1 MVVHLGMDNSGF
13 ARKLTESSNS
23 LKSFKRSIGL
33 MEKQLNTNNAL
44 IKYANGGAA
53 AFKAYGAKANTL
65 NGLIQQQ
72 SLFQAKLA
80 NDFERSKT
88 ATGALTDQSYR
99 LAAQYQDGQ
108 TKLATYRGELAQTVR
123 EQYSQYGLT
132 ARLGQGL
139 TKISQGL
146 GRVSSATRG
155 MTTALGAGFVQA
167 TRSAV
172 SFENGMKTIQ
182 ALISDDIPANKMT
195 STMDQLSNAVKKYAT
210 EYGIS
215 TGDVIEGMTEMIRR
229 GYDVNQTMAAMPH
242 VLEASKASGEGF
254 GTVMHATTAILE
266 QFNLK
271 AEDTQRVTDSLTF
284 VANKTAS
291 DFSSLG
297 VAMEYVGPMAAT
309 AGISLEETASAIGL
323 LSQRGIEGEKAGT
336 NLRNILTALVKPT
349 KSQAV
354 AFEKMGIS
362 LEEFRAG
369 NLSLA
374 DVLDLARVNT
384 EGLTGAQ
391 KAALY
396 SQAVGK
402 TGQAGFNAL
411 IAQGGDALRRLTQ
424 ETNNAKGATKRM
436 SDQMMESSENQLKKA
451 QAELEVLGIEIGSKL
466 LPNINNLLKEGVKVI
481 DWFKDLSPAT
491 QDMILKFA
499 LGAAAISPFTGA
511 LSLLTGVTGK
521 TLSGIASMAGKVKSI
536 KALLNVSREATGAA
550 QGIAL
555 LGESATGAT
564 GAVGD
569 LAGKAGLLGALFTPT
584 GALVAGGVLA
594 AAVIGYFAQKAI
606 DARKRAEE
614 WGTAV
619 NSTQAVELQGFKN
632 KVDETNHA
640 MTEFGS
646 GAVKDIEN
654 VRKAFKG
661 LTDEITKLADKDL
674 AKKVKLAEKLG
685 ISQETINT
693 LTNQTEQVKNNVQQM
708 SDEVINIYKNASE
721 QHRQLTAEEKAVV
734 LANQNELIK
743 TQLSLMK
750 YSSNEKIAITK
761 AMNGQ
766 LDELNDSQISKAK
779 KVVEGWIKDE
789 NKAYKERKSNL
800 QKLYDDIRGED
811 EAALKAREEIRT
823 KMQTLEAEHNAKM
836 DAYGEK
842 WVKIQQKLT
851 ETALSK
857 STSEAQKAILDQ
869 MKRNANELGLSY
881 DELVNKF
888 SNASSK
894 IQEESELWAKTTE
907 KTTAAGKLANTQWNA
922 MVWDSKTGK
931 VKTNAQEEIQK
942 ALQAEGGWEAM
953 KFVVKE
959 ANLKTNAKIAIGE
972 ALVATGQ
979 WNNLKPEDK
988 KLITDGKPAIE
999 AILNSKEM
1007 LEVWN
1012 AMPEQVKKILGDS
1025 ENFLNSAEVAQHALD
1040 AWNLMTPTQQKLM
1053 VEDLASGNI
1062 ETVRRAVETL
1072 TGKTLPIEATNNTAL
1087 PAQEAQNTI
1096 DAVRQYQSVYI
1107 NAKNNTQG
1115 EANAASAAINSVKQN
1130 KAADI
1135 NATDVT
1141 GGAVTSAKWQ
1151 LSTVPGQTFT
1161 TITAIDNASGVI
1173 SGIAS
1178 KLASVTGNF
1187 IANVAAGRY
1196 ARGTDHHPGGLAVV
1210 NDEGGPNYRE
1220 LVTLPNGLSF
1230 IPKGRNVLFPLPKGS
1245 KVLRASMTKR
1255 LFPQYKDGVG
1265 YSKDSPL
1272 FKQMDAVQ
1280 SVIIQS
1286 NQSSASAKQS
1296 DTSQVVSEIAILRDS
1311 LTELLEKILKKD
1323 NNVYLNGERMG
1334 QKLTDIQSDQEK
1346 LQQMLKGKFI

>member
-1 MVVHLGMDNSGF
+1 MVVHLGLDNSGF

-65 NGLIQQQ
+65 NSLIQQQ

-108 TKLATYRGELAQTVR
+108 TKLATYRGELAQTIR
-123 EQYSQYGLT
+123 EQYSQYSLT

-155 MTTALGAGFVQA
+155 MTTALGAGFAQA

-210 EYGIS
+210 EYGLS
-215 TGDVIEGMTEMIRR
+215 TGEVIEGMTEMIRR
-229 GYDVNQTMAAMPH
+229 GYDVNQTMSAMPH

-349 KSQAV
+349 KSQAR
-354 AFEKMGIS
+354 AFQQLGIS
-362 LEEFRAG
+362 LDEFRAG

-424 ETNNAKGATKRM
+424 ETNNARGATKRM

-451 QAELEVLGIEIGSKL
+451 QAELEVLGIEIGAKL
-466 LPNINNLLKEGVKVI
+466 LPILNNLLKEGKNVI

-491 QDMILKFA
+491 QDLILKFI

-511 LSLLTGVTGK
+511 LSLLTGVMGK
-521 TLSGIASMAGKVKSI
+521 TLSGIADLAGRVRGI
-536 KALLNVSREATGAA
+536 KALLKISRETTGAA

-564 GAVGD
+564 GAVGG

-606 DARKRAEE
+606 DARNRAEE

-619 NSTQAVELQGFKN
+619 NSTQATELQGFKN

-640 MTEFGS
+640 MAEFGS
-646 GAVKDIEN
+646 GAVKNIEN
-654 VRKAFKG
+654 VKKAFKG

-674 AKKVKLAEKLG
+674 AKNVKLAEKLG
-685 ISQETINT
+685 LSQQVINA
-693 LTNQTEQVKNNVQQM
+693 LTNRAEQIKNNVQQM

-721 QHRQLTAEEKAVV
+721 QHRQLTEEEKAIV

-766 LDELNDSQISKAK
+766 LDELNNSQIAKAK

-800 QKLYDDIRGED
+800 QKIYDEIRGED

-823 KMQTLEAEHNAKM
+823 QIQTLEAEHNAKM
-836 DAYGEK
+836 DAYGKK
-842 WVKIQQKLT
+842 WIEIQQKLT
-851 ETALSK
+851 ETALNK
-857 STSEAQKAILDQ
+857 STPEAQKAILDQ
-869 MKRNANELGLSY
+869 MKRNADELGLSY

-922 MVWDSKTGK
+922 MVWDAKTGK

-1196 ARGTDHHPGGLAVV
+1196 ARGTDHHPGGFAVV

>member
-1 MVVHLGMDNSGF
+1 
-13 ARKLTESSNS
+13 
-23 LKSFKRSIGL
+23 

-88 ATGALTDQSYR
+88 ETGALTDQSYR

-108 TKLATYRGELAQTVR
+108 TKLETYRGELAQTVR
-123 EQYSQYGLT
+123 EQYSQYSLT

-146 GRVSSATRG
+146 GRISSATRG
-155 MTTALGAGFVQA
+155 MTTALGAGFAQA

-229 GYDVNQTMAAMPH
+229 GYDVNQTIAAMPH

-564 GAVGD
+564 GAVGG

-721 QHRQLTAEEKAVV
+721 QHRQLTEEEKAVV
-734 LANQNELIK
+734 LANQSELIK

-750 YSSNEKIAITK
+750 YSGNEKIAITK

-842 WVKIQQKLT
+842 WIKIQQKLT
-851 ETALSK
+851 ETALNK
-857 STSEAQKAILDQ
+857 STPEAQKAILDQ

-922 MVWDSKTGK
+922 MVWDAKTGK

-1007 LEVWN
+1007 LEAWN
-1012 AMPEQVKKILGDS
+1012 AIPEQVKKILGDS
-1025 ENFLNSAEVAQHALD
+1025 ESFLNSAEVAQHALD

-1072 TGKTLPIEATNNTAL
+1072 TGTTIPIDATNNTAL

-1096 DAVRQYQSVYI
+1096 DAVKQYQSVYI
-1107 NAKNNTQG
+1107 NARNNTQG
-1115 EANAASAAINSVKQN
+1115 EANAASAAINSVKQT

-1151 LSTVPGQTFT
+1151 LSTIPGQTFT

-1286 NQSSASAKQS
+1286 NQSSASVNQS

-1323 NNVYLNGERMG
+1323 NNVYLDGEKMG

>member
-1 MVVHLGMDNSGF
+1 MVVHLGLDNSGF

-123 EQYSQYGLT
+123 EQYSQYSLT

-146 GRVSSATRG
+146 GRISSATRG
-155 MTTALGAGFVQA
+155 MTTALGAGFAQA

-195 STMDQLSNAVKKYAT
+195 STMDQLSNAVKKYAA

-564 GAVGD
+564 GAVGG

-640 MTEFGS
+640 MAEFGS
-646 GAVKDIEN
+646 GAVNNIEN
-654 VRKAFKG
+654 VKKAFKG
-661 LTDEITKLADKDL
+661 LTDEITKLADKNL
-674 AKKVKLAEKLG
+674 AKNVKLAEKLG
-685 ISQETINT
+685 LGPEVINA
-693 LTNQTEQVKNNVQQM
+693 LTNRAEQIKNNVQQM

-721 QHRQLTAEEKAVV
+721 QHRQLTEEEKAVV

-743 TQLSLMK
+743 AQLSLMK

-766 LDELNDSQISKAK
+766 LDELNNSQIAKAK
-779 KVVEGWIKDE
+779 KVVEDWIKDE
-789 NKAYKERKSNL
+789 NKAYKKHKNDL
-800 QKLYDDIRGED
+800 QKIYDELRGED
-811 EAALKAREEIRT
+811 EATLKARARIRT
-823 KMQTLEAEHNAKM
+823 EMQRVEAEHNAKM
-836 DAYGEK
+836 DAYGKK
-842 WVKIQQKLT
+842 WIEIQQKLT
-851 ETALSK
+851 ETALNK
-857 STSEAQKAILDQ
+857 STPEAQKAILDQ
-869 MKRNANELGLSY
+869 MKRNADELGLSY

-894 IQEESELWAKTTE
+894 IQEESDLWAKTTE

-922 MVWDSKTGK
+922 MVWDAKTGK

-999 AILNSKEM
+999 AILNSKGM
-1007 LEVWN
+1007 LESWN
-1012 AMPEQVKKILGDS
+1012 ALPEQVKKILGDS
-1025 ENFLNSAEVAQHALD
+1025 ENFLNSAEVAQHALE

-1053 VEDLASGNI
+1053 IEDLASGNI

-1272 FKQMDAVQ
+1272 FKQMDAVK
-1280 SVIIQS
+1280 SVVQPTRES
-1286 NQSSASAKQS
+1286 TEVNKA
-1296 DTSQVVSEIAILRDS
+1296 DMSQVVSEIAILRSS
-1311 LTELLEKILKKD
+1311 LEDLLVKLLNKD
-1323 NNVYLNGERMG
+1323 DNVYLDGERMG
-1334 QKLTDIQSDQEK
+1334 RKLGIIQDEQNK
-1346 LQQMLKGKFI
+1346 LQRMLKGDFI

>member
-1 MVVHLGMDNSGF
+1 
-13 ARKLTESSNS
+13 
-23 LKSFKRSIGL
+23 

-108 TKLATYRGELAQTVR
+108 TKLATYRGELAQTIR
-123 EQYSQYGLT
+123 EQYSQYSLT

-155 MTTALGAGFVQA
+155 MTTALGAGFAQA

-210 EYGIS
+210 EYGLS
-215 TGDVIEGMTEMIRR
+215 TGEVIEGMTEMIRR
-229 GYDVNQTMAAMPH
+229 GYDVNQTMSAMPH

-297 VAMEYVGPMAAT
+297 VAMEYVGPIAAT

-349 KSQAV
+349 KSQAR
-354 AFEKMGIS
+354 AFEQLGIS
-362 LEEFRAG
+362 LDEFRAG

-424 ETNNAKGATKRM
+424 ETNNARGATKRM

-451 QAELEVLGIEIGSKL
+451 QAELEVLGIEIGAKL
-466 LPNINNLLKEGVKVI
+466 LPILNNLLKEGKNVI

-491 QDMILKFA
+491 QDLILKFI

-511 LSLLTGVTGK
+511 LSLLTGVMGK
-521 TLSGIASMAGKVKSI
+521 TLSGIADLAGRVRGI
-536 KALLNVSREATGAA
+536 KTLLKISRETTGAA

-564 GAVGD
+564 GAVGG

-594 AAVIGYFAQKAI
+594 AAAIGYFAQKAI
-606 DARKRAEE
+606 DARNRAEE
-614 WGTAV
+614 WGAAV
-619 NSTQAVELQGFKN
+619 NSTQATELQGFKN

-640 MTEFGS
+640 MAEFGS
-646 GAVKDIEN
+646 GAVKNIEN
-654 VRKAFKG
+654 VKKAFKG

-674 AKKVKLAEKLG
+674 AKNVKLAEKLG
-685 ISQETINT
+685 LSQQVINA
-693 LTNQTEQVKNNVQQM
+693 LTNRAEQIKNNVQQM

-721 QHRQLTAEEKAVV
+721 QHRQLTEEEKAIV

-766 LDELNDSQISKAK
+766 LDELNNSQIAKAK

-800 QKLYDDIRGED
+800 QKIYDEIRGED

-823 KMQTLEAEHNAKM
+823 QIQTLEAEHNAKM
-836 DAYGEK
+836 DAYGKK
-842 WVKIQQKLT
+842 WIEIQQKLT
-851 ETALSK
+851 ETALNK
-857 STSEAQKAILDQ
+857 STPEAQKAILDQ
-869 MKRNANELGLSY
+869 MKRNADELGLSY

-922 MVWDSKTGK
+922 MVWDAKTGK

>member
-1 MVVHLGMDNSGF
+1 MIDIATPIGNMVVHLGLDNSGF

-123 EQYSQYGLT
+123 EQYSQYSLT

-146 GRVSSATRG
+146 GRISSATRG
-155 MTTALGAGFVQA
+155 MTTALGAGFAQA

-195 STMDQLSNAVKKYAT
+195 STMDQLSNAVKKYAA

-362 LEEFRAG
+362 LEEFLAG

-466 LPNINNLLKEGVKVI
+466 LPIINDLLKEGVKVI

-491 QDMILKFA
+491 QDLILKFA

-511 LSLLTGVTGK
+511 LSLLTGVMGK
-521 TLSGIASMAGKVKSI
+521 TLSGISNMVGGIRRI
-536 KALLNVSREATGAA
+536 KTLLNISREAAGAA

-564 GAVGD
+564 GAVGG

-606 DARKRAEE
+606 DARNRAEE

-619 NSTQAVELQGFKN
+619 SSTQANELQGFKN

-654 VRKAFKG
+654 VKKAFKG
-661 LTDEITKLADKDL
+661 LTDEIT
-674 AKKVKLAEKLG
+674 
-685 ISQETINT
+685 T
-693 LTNQTEQVKNNVQQM
+693 
-708 SDEVINIYKNASE
+708 
-721 QHRQLTAEEKAVV
+721 AVV
-734 LANQNELIK
+734 MANQNELIK

-750 YSSNEKIAITK
+750 DSGNEKIAITK

-857 STSEAQKAILDQ
+857 STPEAQKAILDH

-922 MVWDSKTGK
+922 MVWDAKTGK

-1007 LEVWN
+1007 LEAWN
-1012 AMPEQVKKILGDS
+1012 AIPEQVKKILGDS

-1072 TGKTLPIEATNNTAL
+1072 TGTTIPIDATNNTAL

-1096 DAVRQYQSVYI
+1096 DGVRQYQSAYI
-1107 NAKNNTQG
+1107 NATNNTQG

-1151 LSTVPGQTFT
+1151 LSTIPGQTFA
-1161 TITAIDNASGVI
+1161 TITAVDNASDVI
-1173 SGIAS
+1173 SNIGS
-1178 KLASVTGNF
+1178 KLASITGNF
-1187 IANVAAGRY
+1187 FANVIASRN

-1230 IPKGRNVLFPLPKGS
+1230 IPRERNVLLPLPKGS

-1255 LFPQYKDGVG
+1255 LFPQYKNGVG

-1286 NQSSASAKQS
+1286 NQSSASVNQS

>member
-1 MVVHLGMDNSGF
+1 
-13 ARKLTESSNS
+13 
-23 LKSFKRSIGL
+23 

-65 NGLIQQQ
+65 NSLIQQQ

-108 TKLATYRGELAQTVR
+108 TKLATYRGELAQTIR
-123 EQYSQYGLT
+123 EQYSQYSLT

-155 MTTALGAGFVQA
+155 MTTALGAGFAQA

-210 EYGIS
+210 EYGLS
-215 TGDVIEGMTEMIRR
+215 TGEVIEGMTEMIRR
-229 GYDVNQTMAAMPH
+229 GYDVNQTMSAMPH

-349 KSQAV
+349 KSQAR
-354 AFEKMGIS
+354 AFQQLGIS
-362 LEEFRAG
+362 LDEFRAG

-424 ETNNAKGATKRM
+424 ETNNARGATKRM

-451 QAELEVLGIEIGSKL
+451 QAELEVLGIEIGAKL
-466 LPNINNLLKEGVKVI
+466 LPILNNLLKEGKNVI

-491 QDMILKFA
+491 QDLILKFI

-511 LSLLTGVTGK
+511 LSLLTGVMGK
-521 TLSGIASMAGKVKSI
+521 TLSGIADLAGRVRGI
-536 KALLNVSREATGAA
+536 KALLKISRETTGAA

-564 GAVGD
+564 GAVGG

-606 DARKRAEE
+606 DARNRAEE

-619 NSTQAVELQGFKN
+619 NSTQATELQGFKN

-640 MTEFGS
+640 MAEFGS
-646 GAVKDIEN
+646 GAVKNIEN
-654 VRKAFKG
+654 VKKAFKG

-674 AKKVKLAEKLG
+674 AKNVKLAEKLG
-685 ISQETINT
+685 LSQQVINA
-693 LTNQTEQVKNNVQQM
+693 LTNRAEQIKNNVQQM

-721 QHRQLTAEEKAVV
+721 QHRQLTEEEKAIV

-766 LDELNDSQISKAK
+766 LDELNNSQIAKAK

-800 QKLYDDIRGED
+800 QKIYDEIRGED

-823 KMQTLEAEHNAKM
+823 QIQTLEAEHNAKM
-836 DAYGEK
+836 DAYGKK
-842 WVKIQQKLT
+842 WIEIQQKLT
-851 ETALSK
+851 ETALNK
-857 STSEAQKAILDQ
+857 STPEAQKAILDQ
-869 MKRNANELGLSY
+869 MKRNADELGLSY

-922 MVWDSKTGK
+922 MVWDAKTGK

-1196 ARGTDHHPGGLAVV
+1196 ARGTDHHPGGFAVV

>member
-1 MVVHLGMDNSGF
+1 
-13 ARKLTESSNS
+13 
-23 LKSFKRSIGL
+23 

-44 IKYANGGAA
+44 IKYANGGGA

-123 EQYSQYGLT
+123 EQYSQYSLT

-146 GRVSSATRG
+146 GRISSATRG
-155 MTTALGAGFVQA
+155 MTTALGAGFAQA

-195 STMDQLSNAVKKYAT
+195 STMDQLSNAVKKYAA

-564 GAVGD
+564 GAVGG

-1007 LEVWN
+1007 LEAWN

-1025 ENFLNSAEVAQHALD
+1025 ESFLNSAEVAQHALD

-1072 TGKTLPIEATNNTAL
+1072 TGTTIPIDATNNTAL

-1096 DAVRQYQSVYI
+1096 DAVKQYQSVYI
-1107 NAKNNTQG
+1107 NARNNTQG
-1115 EANAASAAINSVKQN
+1115 EANAASAAINSVKQT

-1141 GGAVTSAKWQ
+1141 GAAVTSAKWQ
-1151 LSTVPGQTFT
+1151 LSTIPGQTFT
-1161 TITAIDNASGVI
+1161 TITAVDNASDVI

-1178 KLASVTGNF
+1178 KLASVAGNF

-1196 ARGTDHHPGGLAVV
+1196 ARGTDHHPGGFAVV

-1323 NNVYLNGERMG
+1323 NNVYLDGERMG

>member
-1 MVVHLGMDNSGF
+1 
-13 ARKLTESSNS
+13 
-23 LKSFKRSIGL
+23 

-123 EQYSQYGLT
+123 EQYSQYSLT

-146 GRVSSATRG
+146 GRISSATRG
-155 MTTALGAGFVQA
+155 MTTALGAGFAQA

-195 STMDQLSNAVKKYAT
+195 STMDQLSNAVKKYAA

-564 GAVGD
+564 GAVGG

-632 KVDETNHA
+632 KVDKTNHA

-1007 LEVWN
+1007 LEAWN

-1025 ENFLNSAEVAQHALD
+1025 ESFLNSAEVAQHALD

-1072 TGKTLPIEATNNTAL
+1072 TGTTIPIDATNNTAL

-1096 DAVRQYQSVYI
+1096 DAVKQYQSVYI
-1107 NAKNNTQG
+1107 NARNNTQG
-1115 EANAASAAINSVKQN
+1115 EANAASAAINSVKQT

-1141 GGAVTSAKWQ
+1141 GAAVTSAKWQ
-1151 LSTVPGQTFT
+1151 LSTIPGQTFT
-1161 TITAIDNASGVI
+1161 TITAVDNASDVI

-1178 KLASVTGNF
+1178 KLASVAGNF

-1196 ARGTDHHPGGLAVV
+1196 ARGTDHHPGGFAVV

-1272 FKQMDAVQ
+1272 FKHMDAVQ

-1323 NNVYLNGERMG
+1323 NNVYLDGERMG

>member
-1 MVVHLGMDNSGF
+1 MVVHLGLDNSGF

-123 EQYSQYGLT
+123 EQYSQYSLT

-146 GRVSSATRG
+146 GRISSATRG
-155 MTTALGAGFVQA
+155 MTTALGAGFAQA

-466 LPNINNLLKEGVKVI
+466 LPIINDLLKEGVKVI

-511 LSLLTGVTGK
+511 LSLLTGVMGK
-521 TLSGIASMAGKVKSI
+521 TLSGIASMAGKVRSI
-536 KALLNVSREATGAA
+536 KTLLNISRETAGAA

-564 GAVGD
+564 GAVGG

-606 DARKRAEE
+606 DARNRAEE

-619 NSTQAVELQGFKN
+619 NSTQANELQGFKN

-654 VRKAFKG
+654 VKKAFKG

-674 AKKVKLAEKLG
+674 EKKIDLAEKLG
-685 ISQETINT
+685 MSQEFIN
-693 LTNQTEQVKNNVQQM
+693 NAKSRANQVKENVQQM
-708 SDEVINIYKNASE
+708 SDEIINIYKSVSE

-750 YSSNEKIAITK
+750 YSGNEKIAITK

-789 NKAYKERKSNL
+789 NKAYKERKK
-800 QKLYDDIRGED
+800 QYQELYDSIKGTD
-811 EAALKAREEIRT
+811 EAALKDRAEARA
-823 KMQTLEAEHNAKM
+823 KMEALEAEHNAKM

-857 STSEAQKAILDQ
+857 STPEAQKALLDQ

-922 MVWDSKTGK
+922 MVWDAKTGK

-979 WNNLKPEDK
+979 WDNLKPEDK

-1007 LEVWN
+1007 LEAWN

-1025 ENFLNSAEVAQHALD
+1025 ESFLNSAEVAQHALD

-1072 TGKTLPIEATNNTAL
+1072 TGTTIPIDATNNTAL

-1096 DAVRQYQSVYI
+1096 DAVKQYQSVYI
-1107 NAKNNTQG
+1107 NARNNTQG
-1115 EANAASAAINSVKQN
+1115 EANAASAAINSVKQT

-1141 GGAVTSAKWQ
+1141 GAAVTSAKWQ
-1151 LSTVPGQTFT
+1151 LSTIPGQTFT

-1196 ARGTDHHPGGLAVV
+1196 ARGTDHHPGGFAVV

-1323 NNVYLNGERMG
+1323 NNVYLDGKRMG